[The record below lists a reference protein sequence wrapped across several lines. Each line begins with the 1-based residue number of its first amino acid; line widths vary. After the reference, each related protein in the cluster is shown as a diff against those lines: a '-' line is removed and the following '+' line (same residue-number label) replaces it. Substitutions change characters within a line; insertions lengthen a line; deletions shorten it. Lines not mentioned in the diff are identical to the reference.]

1 VPDIRLL
8 ERAACRR
15 QTWLPPG
22 ASGGGEAPALTRVKT
37 IRTRAGD
44 QAGAVACAGTA
55 AAVIR
60 CSTNQSRAAPD
71 ETGRE
76 RECAFELAQA
86 HPGAA
91 LFCDRGFWAPE
102 YERTMELIDIELVT
116 PRQTQARRVARERA
130 CQSAHPTRHRVRH
143 LQPQGPLRQRDHL
156 AKTLRGLIQ
165 RIAQRLPAL
174 TLGIFINLL
183 TGRPAGA
190 LVAYDGR

>member
-116 PRQTQARRVARERA
+116 PDKHKLGEWPESELAKARIRLVIE
-130 CQSAHPTRHRVRH
+130 SVISN
-143 LQPQGPLRQRDHL
+143 LKGPLRQRDHL

-183 TGRPAGA
+183 TGRPARA
-190 LVAYDGR
+190 LVAYDER